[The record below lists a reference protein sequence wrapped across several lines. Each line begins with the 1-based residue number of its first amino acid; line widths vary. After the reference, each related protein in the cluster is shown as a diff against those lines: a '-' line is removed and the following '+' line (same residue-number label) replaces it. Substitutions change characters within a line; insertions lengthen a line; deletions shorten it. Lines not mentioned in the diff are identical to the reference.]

1 MKILKSWLNDWIDIE
16 TISTDDISEALESLG
31 FEIESRTDKTP
42 NYKNITVGKVLE
54 IYEHPNADKVRVTKV
69 DVGSKTYE
77 IVCGAW
83 NFDVGAVVPVALPK
97 SEIKDGFKIDKRD
110 IRGVESNGMICSAS
124 ELDLWDD
131 HAGIL
136 KLSDETKLGS
146 DFSKIYNST
155 DTLWEIGVTPNRGD
169 CMSHLGI
176 ARELSNY
183 FNLTLKENSQTLKSN
198 IENVIKVNSGKIKAC
213 NSYQSIEIENFT
225 LSDSNLNIR
234 YRLSSIGVRVINNVV
249 DYTNYVLH
257 DIGQPLHAFDR
268 DKLFGTISVRF
279 AKDNEN
285 LKTLDEQVRKLTSE
299 DLIIT
304 DNDKPIALAGV
315 MGGYDTEVTDTT
327 TNLLIESAYF
337 DKVSIM
343 KTSRRLNLI
352 SDASIRFERGID
364 FNLQKQ
370 GLQRFVNL
378 FENDQE
384 INYSSIIDSSKN
396 GISYDSISFDKNE
409 IEQILG
415 VELDDNFIKNTLIKL
430 QIESEISDKKI
441 KFKSP
446 SWRYDLER
454 PIDLIEELAKHYGF
468 NNFESTLPIGNN
480 LNSTGDYWD
489 KRIYL
494 SEKLSSTNFYEI
506 QTLSFTDSLSNEL
519 FTPEKK
525 SVSVINPIDQTQ
537 ENLRTNL
544 LTSLINTYKFNFES
558 NGKTHRYYEIN
569 NVYDDSKHKK
579 FKMIPNQEYS
589 LGLLIPENETVE
601 DRKGK
606 TKTNNINTL
615 ANVIKNLFPSSE
627 LEHLT
632 RPGFHKNYS
641 YLIKLDNKILGFMGK
656 LSYKIQSELELHDS
670 LYIAQINTENFNFD
684 QLKAFAYKPLSAYPF
699 IKFDLSFSVPNDFQA
714 SDLINCI
721 ESILSENE
729 NNISIFDNFTNE
741 KTRNLGIRI
750 VTRSYEKTYTE
761 TESTE
766 ILEMIVKEAE
776 SKFKIKLNKK
786 DENAT

>member
-183 FNLTLKENSQTLKSN
+183 FNLTLKENSQSLKSN
-198 IENVIKVNSGKIKAC
+198 IESVIKVNSGKIKAC

-415 VELDDNFIKNTLIKL
+415 VELDDNFIRNTLIKL
-430 QIESEISDKKI
+430 QIESEVSDKKI

-684 QLKAFAYKPLSAYPF
+684 QLKAFTYKPLSAYPF

-721 ESILSENE
+721 ESILSDNE

>member
-1 MKILKSWLNDWIDIE
+1 MKILKSWLNDWIDLE
-16 TISTDDISEALESLG
+16 AISTDDISEALESLG

-183 FNLTLKENSQTLKSN
+183 FNLTLKENSQSLKSN
-198 IENVIKVNSGKIKAC
+198 IESVIKVNSGKIKAC

-279 AKDNEN
+279 AKDKEN
-285 LKTLDEQVRKLTSE
+285 LKTLDEQERKLTSE

-409 IEQILG
+409 IEKILG

-544 LTSLINTYKFNFES
+544 LTSLINTYKFNLES
-558 NGKTHRYYEIN
+558 NGKSHRYYEIN

-721 ESILSENE
+721 ESILSDNE

-761 TESTE
+761 KESTE